1 MGRKE
6 KNIIK
11 IIMKRNLELIVFYV
25 RNPRDVYDS
34 KTFRKVIVD
43 PI

>member
-11 IIMKRNLELIVFYV
+11 IIMKRNLELIVYYV
-25 RNPRDVYDS
+25 RNARDVYDS
-34 KTFRKVIVD
+34 KTFRKVI
-43 PI
+43 